1 MAVGNIEISA
11 KGQWVR
17 VPGFDLNGRTIVVRG
32 KGLKKAVIHDE
43 EWLETEI
50 DDPEAYVRELLN
62 KRTRELRADFFTFAQ
77 KPPAT
82 APQYKYFHEWDSI
95 AAVRTTNYQ
104 EWWESLP
111 QETRKNVRRS
121 QKRGVQIRAVNF
133 DDDLIRG
140 IVEINNESPLRQGSR
155 SRDYGKSFDEVK
167 RDHSS
172 FLDRSDLFG
181 AYFGDE
187 LIGFLKIV
195 HRGNIV
201 SLLQLLVKAR
211 HSDKRP
217 SNALMAKAV
226 EVCHAKGI
234 QYLTYGLYNYGNK
247 GDSPIRQFKIRNGFE
262 EILVPRY
269 YVPLT
274 AWGTLCLKLK
284 IHRGLLGIL
293 PHAVISMGINA
304 RVKWYDFRSR
314 LAGVAQ

>member
-1 MAVGNIEISA
+1 MAVGSIEISV
-11 KGQWVR
+11 KGKWVK
-17 VPGFDLNGRTIVVRG
+17 VPGFDFNGRTIVVRG
-32 KGLKKAVIHDE
+32 TRLRKAVIHDE

-50 DDPEAYVRELLN
+50 DDPQVYLQKLTE
-62 KRTRELRADFFTFAQ
+62 KGTHELRADYFTFAQ
-77 KPPAT
+77 KLPAT
-82 APQYKYFHEWDSI
+82 APKYKYSHEWDSI
-95 AAVRTTNYQ
+95 AAIRTANFQ
-104 EWWESLP
+104 EWWEKLP

-121 QKRGVQIRAVNF
+121 QKRGVEIRAVNF

-140 IVEINNESPLRQGSR
+140 IVEINNESPMRQGNR

-167 RDHSS
+167 KDHSS

-181 AYFGDE
+181 AYFGNE

-195 HRGNIV
+195 SRGDSASI
-201 SLLQLLVKAR
+201 LQLLVKAR

-226 EVCHAKGI
+226 EVCSAKGI

-274 AWGTLCLKLK
+274 SWGTLCLKLK
-284 IHRGLLGIL
+284 LHRGLLGIL
-293 PHAVISMGINA
+293 PHAVISMGVNA
-304 RVKWYDFRSR
+304 RVKWYDLRSR